1 MTLNARYDIEA
12 YIDKIN
18 DELQTG
24 QTTEPSFRD
33 ALKELMEK
41 IANEGV
47 RNQHK
52 KVFIINEP
60 KRKSYGAPDF
70 EFIRDRLTVSFLETK
85 NIGDQDI
92 RGLNEKKHK
101 SQFDRYKKAIKTIAF
116 TNYLDFV
123 LYENGEETLSASIG
137 KKSNGEISITADKQQ
152 LSTFLSIIQ
161 KLTDS
166 HPEKIRSSKV
176 LAPLMAQK
184 AHVLWNDLLL
194 VLNDETTQDDSKGL
208 LLHAY
213 EDLKD
218 ILLNNL
224 DYEKFAK
231 TYAQTVAYGLF
242 AARLNADDAHP
253 FNRDSAANLI
263 PRNNKFVRGIFN
275 ELCGNN
281 VHPAISWIIDD
292 LVTML
297 NAADTKYMFEKDLK
311 KDRDPLINFY
321 ENFLFEFAPKDKKNF
336 GVYYTP
342 IEIVRFIV
350 RSIDTLLKEELQV
363 ADGLGNRDVIDHR
376 IVDELLHLP
385 QVQILDPATGTGTF
399 LAEVVNLLADRYQD
413 QSLFW
418 QKYVHENLLPRLYGF
433 EIQVASSTVA
443 HIKLD
448 LVLRKSGYIPQES
461 DVFNIRIT
469 NSLTREISKGGA
481 NTGYWISEELQEANK
496 IKAHRPI
503 MVMMGNPPYNGESEN
518 DTKELRKEIECY
530 KIEPGFEKSKKHI
543 SDTKWLN
550 NDYVQFIRLA
560 EQYLESKGKGVLG
573 FINPNEYLEGNTFR
587 GMRYH
592 LLRTFDEI
600 YILDLHGS
608 TKLKEKNPE
617 DGSKDENV
625 FSIQI
630 GVCINIFV
638 KKALPEGEVRPKNKL
653 ARVFHTN
660 KFGKKAEKLKYINEL
675 DFHDIRF
682 KEVELHSPM
691 YYFVPIDFR
700 HMEKFYEGFAP
711 KDLFKVG
718 GVGMCSKRDKIAYQ
732 SQIGDIKDTIT
743 DFQNLT
749 EDQLK
754 EKYQI
759 TEESQDAPLHSAIA
773 NVISFGDKFEYYKKL
788 CYRPFDNKWT
798 YFTNKSRG
806 FIARPVYEIM
816 KNLTLQDEQ
825 KNLGLIVGQSGRV
838 VGDMQWNL
846 VFVTDTIT
854 DMNVFYRGGGY
865 VYPLYAVVSQEE
877 THTDGSTTQTTETSK
892 ILPNL
897 NDEIVD
903 KIEERLGRRPSPEE
917 IFDFIY
923 AVLYSA
929 KYRERYTEFLKR
941 DFPHIPYPTDANTFD
956 LLVEKGAELRKLH
969 LMKDFSKWDA
979 MQQYP
984 CLGSGSNKIEER
996 TWRNNRVYINKT
1008 QYYDNV
1014 PEEVWNFHIGGY
1026 QVAEKWLK
1034 DHKNNDLSLNDVE
1047 HYSNVLYA
1055 INHTITKMKEID
1067 DIIKL

>member
-1 MTLNARYDIEA
+1 MTQNARYDIEA

-18 DELQTG
+18 NERQTG
-24 QTTEPSFRD
+24 RTTEQSLRD
-33 ALKELMEK
+33 ALKELVEK
-41 IANEGV
+41 IANDGV
-47 RNQHK
+47 RNQRK
-52 KVFIINEP
+52 KVLVINEP

-70 EFIRDRLTVSFLETK
+70 EFIRDQLTVSFLETK

-101 SQFDRYKKAIKTIAF
+101 SQFDRYKKAVKTIAF

-137 KKSNGEISITADKQQ
+137 NESNGEISITADEHQ
-152 LSTFLSIIQ
+152 LSAFLSIIQ

-166 HPEKIRSSKV
+166 QPEIIRSSKV

-184 AHVLWNDLLL
+184 AHVLWNDLLQ
-194 VLNDETTQDDSKGL
+194 VLNDNATQDDSKGQ

-213 EDLKD
+213 EELKE

-297 NAADTKYMFEKDLK
+297 SAADTKYMFEKDLK

-321 ENFLFEFAPKDKKNF
+321 ENFLFEFDPKDKKNF

-350 RSIDTLLKEELQV
+350 RSIDILLKDKLQV
-363 ADGLGNRDVIDHR
+363 MDGLANRDEIEHR
-376 IVDELLHLP
+376 VVDNLLHLP

-399 LAEVVNLLADRYQD
+399 LAEVVNLLADRYQE
-413 QSLFW
+413 QNLFW

-448 LVLRKSGYIPQES
+448 LVLRKSGYVQQEN
-461 DVFNIRIT
+461 DVFNIRVT
-469 NSLTREISKGGA
+469 NSLTRDMSNGGV

-496 IKAHRPI
+496 IKAQRPI

-518 DTKELRKEIECY
+518 DTKELRKEIDCY
-530 KIEPGFEKSKKHI
+530 KIEPGFEQSKIHI
-543 SDTKWLN
+543 PDTKWLN

-600 YILDLHGS
+600 YIVDLHGS
-608 TKLKEKNPE
+608 SKLKEKNPE

-638 KKALPEGEVRPKNKL
+638 KKALSAGEVRPKDKL
-653 ARVFHTN
+653 ARVFYTEMY
-660 KFGKKAEKLKYINEL
+660 GKKAEKLKYISEL
-675 DFHDIRF
+675 DFHDIQF

-691 YYFVPIDFR
+691 FYFVPIEFQ
-700 HMEKFYEGFAP
+700 HMEMFYEGFTP

-732 SQIGDIKDTIT
+732 GKIDDIKDTIK
-743 DFQNLT
+743 DFQTLT
-749 EDQLK
+749 EEQLK

-759 TEESQDAPLHSAIA
+759 IKESQDAPLRSAKA
-773 NVISFGDKFEYYKKL
+773 NVISFGDKLEYYKKI

-798 YFTNKSRG
+798 YFTKRSRG
-806 FIARPVYEIM
+806 FIARPVFDVM
-816 KNLTLQDEQ
+816 RNLTLQDKQ

-846 VFVTDTIT
+846 AFVTDTIT
-854 DMNVFYRGGGY
+854 DMNIFYRGGGY
-865 VYPLYAVVSQEE
+865 VYPLYAVVSQKE
-877 THTDGSTTQTTETSK
+877 THTDGSTTQTLEKSK

-897 NDEIVD
+897 NNEIVN
-903 KIEERLGRRPSPEE
+903 KIKERIGRCPSPEE
-917 IFDFIY
+917 IFDYIY

-929 KYRERYTEFLKR
+929 KYRERYAEFLKR
-941 DFPHIPYPTDANTFD
+941 DFPHIPYPIDVNTFD
-956 LLVEKGAELRKLH
+956 QLAEKGAELRKLH
-969 LMKDFSKWDA
+969 LMKDRNKWNA

-984 CLGSGSNKIEER
+984 CLGNGSNKIEEH
-996 TWRNNRVYINKT
+996 TWKNHRVYINKT
-1008 QYYDNV
+1008 QYYNNV
-1014 PEEVWNFHIGGY
+1014 SEVVWNFHIGGY

-1034 DHKNNDLSLNDVE
+1034 DHKNNYLSLNDVE
-1047 HYSNVLYA
+1047 HYSNILYA
-1055 INHTITKMKEID
+1055 INHTIKVMEEID
-1067 DIIKL
+1067 SIIMI

>member
-1 MTLNARYDIEA
+1 MTSNAKCDIEA
-12 YIDKIN
+12 YIEKIN
-18 DELQTG
+18 GEYQTG
-24 QTTEPSFRD
+24 QTTEHSFRD
-33 ALKELMEK
+33 ALKELIEK
-41 IANEGV
+41 ISNDGI
-47 RNQHK
+47 RSQSK
-52 KVFIINEP
+52 KIFVINEP
-60 KRKSYGAPDF
+60 KRKPYGAPDF
-70 EFIRDRLTVSFLETK
+70 EFIRNGLTISFLETK

-101 SQFDRYKKAIKTIAF
+101 KQFDRYKKAVKTIAF

-123 LYENGEETLSASIG
+123 LYEDGEETLSASVGNI
-137 KKSNGEISITADKQQ
+137 SNGEIRIASDEQQ
-152 LSTFLSIIQ
+152 LSAFLSIIQ
-161 KLTDS
+161 RLIDS
-166 HPEKIRSSKV
+166 QPEIIRSSKV

-184 AHVLWNDLLL
+184 AHVLWNDLLK
-194 VLNDETTQDDSKGL
+194 VLNEKSTQDDSKGQ

-213 EDLKD
+213 EDLKG
-218 ILLNNL
+218 ILLTKL
-224 DYEKFAK
+224 DYEQFAK

-242 AARLNADDAHP
+242 AARLNADDSHL

-297 NAADTKYMFEKDLK
+297 SAADTKYMFEKDLK

-321 ENFLFEFAPKDKKNF
+321 ENFLFEFDPKDKKNF

-350 RSIDTLLKEELQV
+350 KSIDTLLKEKLQV
-363 ADGLGNRDVIDHR
+363 ADGLANRDVIEHTV
-376 IVDELLHLP
+376 VDEQLSLP

-399 LAEVVNLLADRYQD
+399 LAEVINLLADKYQG
-413 QSLFW
+413 QEMFW

-448 LVLRKSGYIPQES
+448 LVLKKSGYVLQDD

-469 NSLTREISKGGA
+469 NSLTRDMSKGGA

-496 IKAHRPI
+496 IKAQRPI

-530 KIEPGFEKSKKHI
+530 KIEPGFEESKQHI
-543 SDTKWLN
+543 PDTKWLN

-600 YILDLHGS
+600 YIIDLHGS
-608 TKLKEKNPE
+608 SKLKEKNPK

-638 KKALPEGEVRPKNKL
+638 KKALPEGEVHPKDKL
-653 ARVFHTN
+653 ARVFYAE
-660 KFGKKAEKLKYINEL
+660 KYGKRSEKLKYINEL
-675 DFHDIRF
+675 DFRDIQF
-682 KEVELHSPM
+682 KEVKLHSPM
-691 YYFVPIDFR
+691 YYFVPIDFS
-700 HMEKFYEGFAP
+700 HMEEFYEGFAP
-711 KDLFKVG
+711 KDLFNIG

-732 SQIGDIKDTIT
+732 DQLDDIRNTIQV
-743 DFQNLT
+743 FQSLT
-749 EDQLK
+749 VEQLK
-754 EKYQI
+754 EKYHI
-759 TEESQDAPLHSAIA
+759 IEESQDAPLNSAKA
-773 NVISFGDKFEYYKKL
+773 NVISYGNKPEYYKKL

-798 YFTNKSRG
+798 YFTDKSRG
-806 FIARPVYEIM
+806 FIARPVYDVM
-816 KNLTLQDEQ
+816 KNLTLQDKE

-846 VFVTDTIT
+846 AFVTDAVT

-865 VYPLYAVVSQEE
+865 VYPLYVIVSDDE
-877 THTDGSTTQTTETSK
+877 THADGSTTQATGKSE

-897 NDEIVD
+897 NKEILG
-903 KIEERLGRRPSPEE
+903 KIEKRLGKRPLPEE
-917 IFDFIY
+917 ILDYIY
-923 AVLYSA
+923 AMLYSE
-929 KYRERYTEFLKR
+929 KYREKFAEFLKR
-941 DFPHIPYPTDANTFD
+941 DFPHIPYPTDVNKFYQLT
-956 LLVEKGAELRKLH
+956 EKGKELRKLH
-969 LMKDFSKWDA
+969 LMKDCNEWKA

-984 CLGSGSNKIEER
+984 CLGSGCNKIEER
-996 TWRNNRVYINKT
+996 IWRNNRVYINKT

-1014 PEEVWNFHIGGY
+1014 PESVWNFHIGGY

-1034 DHKNNDLSLNDVE
+1034 DHKNQDLSLDDVE

-1055 INHTITKMKEID
+1055 INQTIKVMKEID
-1067 DIIKL
+1067 NMT

>member
-1 MTLNARYDIEA
+1 MTQNARYDIEA

-18 DELQTG
+18 NEYQTG
-24 QTTEPSFRD
+24 RTTEHSFRD

-41 IANEGV
+41 ILNEGV
-47 RNQHK
+47 KNQHK
-52 KVFIINEP
+52 KLMVINEP

-101 SQFDRYKKAIKTIAF
+101 CQFDRYKKAVKTIAF

-123 LYENGEETLSASIG
+123 LYENGDETISASIG
-137 KKSNGEISITADKQQ
+137 YVSSGDIHITSDEGQ
-152 LSTFLSIIQ
+152 LSAFISVVQ
-161 KLTDS
+161 KLGDS
-166 HPEKIRSSKV
+166 QIEPIRSSKV
-176 LAPLMAQK
+176 LATLMAQK
-184 AHVLWNDLLL
+184 AHVLWNDLLQ
-194 VLNDETTQDDSKGL
+194 VLNDKRTQDDSKGQ

-218 ILLNNL
+218 ILLSKL
-224 DYEKFAK
+224 DFEKFAK

-242 AARLNADDAHP
+242 AARLNADEAHL

-263 PRNNKFVRGIFN
+263 PHNNKFVRGIFN

-297 NAADTKYMFEKDLK
+297 SAADTKYMFEKDLK
-311 KDRDPLINFY
+311 KNRDPLINFY
-321 ENFLFEFAPKDKKNF
+321 ENFLFEFDPKDKKNF

-350 RSIDTLLKEELQV
+350 RSIDLLLKEDMHIV
-363 ADGLGNRDVIDHR
+363 DGLANRDEIDHR
-376 IVDELLHLP
+376 VLDEHLHLP

-399 LAEVVNLLADRYQD
+399 LAEVVNLLAERYQD
-413 QSLFW
+413 QNLFW
-418 QKYVHENLLPRLYGF
+418 QKYVHDNLLPRLYGF

-448 LVLRKSGYIPQES
+448 LVLKKSGYFPQEN
-461 DVFNIRIT
+461 DVYNIRIT
-469 NSLTREISKGGA
+469 NSLTKDMSNGGV

-496 IKAHRPI
+496 IKAQRPI

-530 KIEPGFEKSKKHI
+530 KIEPGFEQSKKRI
-543 SDTKWLN
+543 PDTKWLN

-560 EQYLESKGKGVLG
+560 EQYLELKGKGVLG

-600 YILDLHGS
+600 YIIDLHGS

-638 KKALPEGEVRPKNKL
+638 KKALPEGEVRPKDKL
-653 ARVFHTN
+653 ARVFYTE
-660 KFGKKAEKLKYINEL
+660 KYGKKAEKLKYINEL
-675 DFHDIRF
+675 DFHDIQF
-682 KEVELHSPM
+682 KEVELHNPM

-700 HMEKFYEGFAP
+700 YMEKFYEGFAP

-732 SQIGDIKDTIT
+732 ESKKDIQAVTHDFHYLSEQELKD
-743 DFQNLT
+743 
-749 EDQLK
+749 
-754 EKYQI
+754 KYRI
-759 TEESQDAPLHSAIA
+759 KEESRDQKVSLAKR
-773 NVISFGDKFEYYKKL
+773 NVESYGLKNEYYTTVQ
-788 CYRPFDNKWT
+788 YRPFDRKWT
-798 YFTNKSRG
+798 YFTNKSKG
-806 FIARPVYEIM
+806 FIAFPVYDVM
-816 KNLTLQDEQ
+816 KNLTLQDKQ
-825 KNLGLIVGQSGRV
+825 KNLGLIIGQSGRV

-846 VFVTDTIT
+846 AFVTDTIT

-865 VYPLYAVVSQEE
+865 VYPLYAVVSQKG
-877 THTDGSTTQTTETSK
+877 THTDGSTTQAIETGR

-897 NDEIVD
+897 NNEIVD
-903 KIEERLGRRPSPEE
+903 KLEKQLGKRSSPEE
-917 IFDFIY
+917 IFDYIY

-929 KYRERYTEFLKR
+929 KYREQYAEFLKR

-956 LLVEKGAELRKLH
+956 QLVAKGGELRKLH
-969 LMKDFSKWDA
+969 LMKDCNKWNA

-984 CLGSGSNKIEER
+984 CLGSGTDKIEER
-996 TWRNNRVYINKT
+996 TWRNNRIYINKT

-1034 DHKNNDLSLNDVE
+1034 DHKNKDLSLCDVE
-1047 HYSNVLYA
+1047 HYSNILYA
-1055 INHTITKMKEID
+1055 IKHTIKVMEDID
-1067 DIIKL
+1067 SIIKL